1 MLEEIRR
8 MAGEKNSRDS
18 MYAFEVRNWAYIYLF
33 TGDKDSAKKAE
44 DAVLRLIEDGAFWNN
59 PQSKGLSRAMGAL
72 NVAVAYDLC
81 HEAWSPETRDRVS
94 AQLAALASDD
104 PSAKD
109 IPPLAYRELLKHF
122 RANLA
127 GGIWNPEGIGY
138 TIYLWGFSGP
148 FGIAA
153 ARAGLGDLRKNLPNL
168 REAILPP
175 LLKTVPI
182 PHSRLY
188 GLHPDLSDD
197 NPTCIGE
204 GTAGLAFDYASPD
217 RMAGLK

>member
-1 MLEEIRR
+1 

-109 IPPLAYRELLKHF
+109 RPH
-122 RANLA
+122 
-127 GGIWNPEGIGY
+127 GGTDES
-138 TIYLWGFSGP
+138 FC
-148 FGIAA
+148 
-153 ARAGLGDLRKNLPNL
+153 K
-168 REAILPP
+168 
-175 LLKTVPI
+175 
-182 PHSRLY
+182 
-188 GLHPDLSDD
+188 
-197 NPTCIGE
+197 
-204 GTAGLAFDYASPD
+204 ASC
-217 RMAGLK
+217 RQE